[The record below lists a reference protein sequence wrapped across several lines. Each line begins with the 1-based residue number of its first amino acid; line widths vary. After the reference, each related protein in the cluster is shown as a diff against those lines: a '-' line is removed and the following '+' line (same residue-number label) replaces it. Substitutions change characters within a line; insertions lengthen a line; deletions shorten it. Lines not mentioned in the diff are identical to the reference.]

1 MMGDED
7 FDEQCVFG
15 NNVQMTPSQVV
26 RIREQAKMKLP
37 IPYYVCKMTW
47 SNVVPGK
54 AKMVN
59 I

>member
-15 NNVQMTPSQVV
+15 NNVQMTPSQVA

-47 SNVVPGK
+47 SNVVARK

>member
-15 NNVQMTPSQVV
+15 NNVQMTPSQVA
-26 RIREQAKMKLP
+26 RIREQAKTKLP

-47 SNVVPGK
+47 SNVVPRK